1 MRGDSACSLK
11 AYVQRVRSPSVG
23 ALWFGWK
30 PSFLCSTELGAERN
44 LTSSPPTGFLTG
56 SVLTAFRRAAAPRD
70 STNSTRP
77 FPLHHE
83 SPALVARPRPHSN
96 FACSLDARAGSG
108 CTFCLLSA
116 PLNGPIPTRTIPN
129 APTSTLLYHGLGGG
143 VKYRIP
149 SVLYPFRVQ
158 YRILTSTKP
167 RSCRLGVG
175 PLGIVHRLHLYG
187 LFPGTVCV

>member
-1 MRGDSACSLK
+1 MRSSRIAFRRAAAPCDPIDSLPAQQPDTLRRPGPDPGAAINAVNCTLDASPGTRTACHL
-11 AYVQRVRSPSVG
+11 RSS
-23 ALWFGWK
+23 
-30 PSFLCSTELGAERN
+30 R
-44 LTSSPPTGFLTG
+44 
-56 SVLTAFRRAAAPRD
+56 TAFRRAAAPRD

-108 CTFCLLSA
+108 CTFSLLSA

-129 APTSTLLYHGLGGG
+129 APTTTLLYHGLGGG
-143 VKYRIP
+143 GKVP
-149 SVLYPFRVQ
+149 YPFSSVSLQ

-175 PLGIVHRLHLYG
+175 PLGS
-187 LFPGTVCV
+187 T